1 MYQEDEA
8 NLLEFVNGFLKRWQM
23 MIGLPVALGLIALA
37 GSYLVQPQFTA
48 SSSFVAERDQR
59 NIPSELSGLAGQLG
73 ISVGTDASRS
83 PQFYADLAVSREIL
97 DRLLLARFGYAQ
109 GDHEQGD
116 SAALLTLLQVGG
128 RNAAD
133 SLERGARKLS
143 GLLSVGVNAQ
153 TNIVTVRARLPS
165 PELAADVV
173 NQLVSF
179 LNDFNTKT
187 RQSQARERRKF
198 AEQRVAAGEHDLGSA
213 EEALKTFYQANRS
226 WQQAPQLVFEEGR
239 LRRQVEIRQELYLTL
254 RRQLETARIEEVN
267 DTPVIT
273 VIEAAVVPQRKSS
286 PRRTLWAT
294 LAFVVG
300 AVFAIVLASAA
311 EYIERARLEQ
321 HDLYRDVVP
330 NAERIRGDLSKT
342 IRSLTPRFGPKKSK
356 GP

>member
-1 MYQEDEA
+1 
-8 NLLEFVNGFLKRWQM
+8 M
-23 MIGLPVALGLIALA
+23 MIGLPVALGLIALGA
-37 GSYLVQPQFTA
+37 SYLVEPTFTA

-59 NIPSELSGLAGQLG
+59 SIPSELSGLAGQLG

-83 PQFYADLAVSREIL
+83 PQFYADLAMSREIL
-97 DRLLLARFGYAQ
+97 DRLLLTRFGYAE
-109 GDHEQGD
+109 GNHEHGD
-116 SAALLTLLQVGG
+116 SAALLTLLRVAG

-133 SLERGARKLS
+133 SLERGARKLA

-153 TNIVTVRARLPS
+153 TNIVTLRASLTS
-165 PELAADVV
+165 PELAAAVA
-173 NQLVSF
+173 NRLVSF

-198 AEQRVAAGEHDLGSA
+198 AEQRVAAGEQDLGSA
-213 EEALKTFYQANRS
+213 EEALKSFYQANRS

-239 LRRQVEIRQELYLTL
+239 LRRQVDLGQELYVTL

-286 PRRTLWAT
+286 PRRMLWAT

-300 AVFAIVLASAA
+300 AIFAIVLASAA
-311 EYIERARLEQ
+311 EYIDRARLEQ
-321 HDLYRDVVP
+321 QDLYRDVVS
-330 NAERIRGDLSKT
+330 NAGRVRDDLSRT
-342 IRSLTPRFGPKKSK
+342 IRSIAPRFGPKKSIR
-356 GP
+356 P